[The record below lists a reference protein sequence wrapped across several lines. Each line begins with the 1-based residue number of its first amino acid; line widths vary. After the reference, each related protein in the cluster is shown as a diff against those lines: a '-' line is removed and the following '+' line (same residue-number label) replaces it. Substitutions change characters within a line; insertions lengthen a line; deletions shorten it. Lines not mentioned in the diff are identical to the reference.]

1 MYVCVGDIE
10 SVLRGERRL
19 AGAGA
24 QRSSARLPNK
34 STVTRK
40 KRRTNPKF
48 SFSVFTLCCTLCVL
62 AQVLTCSSGKWGTVR
77 STIRESRAAPVGR
90 RRLEE
95 DASNEFDALYAAKN

>member
-10 SVLRGERRL
+10 SVLRGYRRL

-34 STVTRK
+34 STVTHP

-48 SFSVFTLCCTLCVL
+48 SFSVFVL
-62 AQVLTCSSGKWGTVR
+62 HALRFGPVHTCSTGKWGTVR